1 MKQEL
6 LAPSSLPVNSQFFLP
21 RTNGRIA
28 FSARLLSGVISAQFI
43 NSLNLSHLFNAYET
57 ASPNLLEKRQCI
69 SFSFLDL
76 AGLKVLVL
84 SITQN
89 EYNNRISFIIMGK
102 ALKFHKLKLFC
113 KYAKKLKPISIK
125 QKFMRYFP
133 HLYYWQFIIR
143 H

>member
-1 MKQEL
+1 M
-6 LAPSSLPVNSQFFLP
+6 SNNIFFEKHIDFILNIIEIEKYIIEKYGL
-21 RTNGRIA
+21 NG
-28 FSARLLSGVISAQFI
+28 
-43 NSLNLSHLFNAYET
+43 
-57 ASPNLLEKRQCI
+57 
-69 SFSFLDL
+69 
-76 AGLKVLVL
+76 
-84 SITQN
+84 ITQN

-113 KYAKKLKPISIK
+113 EYAKKLKPISIK